1 MATPADPVMKLQ
13 HIIGLPVLISH
24 TGRMAGRIKDVW
36 FDEHWKLKGFVLD
49 GWCWKPRTVR
59 TVLWDEVLTCG
70 EDCVFIRGKE
80 SVRTASVSIAQR
92 SFLNGCV
99 RLKDLPVVTAGG
111 SQLGRVSDVYIDP
124 FMGTQ
129 LVGFE
134 LTDGFV
140 SDLMDGRRWLRAP
153 RDSDVFLLGEDAI
166 IVPTMDE
173 SSLERVAASDPYM

>member
-1 MATPADPVMKLQ
+1 MATPADPMMKLQ
-13 HIIGLPVLISH
+13 LIIGLPVLISH
-24 TGRMAGRIKDVW
+24 TGRQAGHVKDAW

-49 GWCWKPRTVR
+49 SWCWKPRTVKI
-59 TVLWDEVLTCG
+59 VLWDDVLTCG
-70 EDCVFIRGKE
+70 EDCIFIRGGD
-80 SVRTASVSIAQR
+80 SVHTVGLSVLQR

-99 RLKDLPVVTAGG
+99 RLKDLPVITAGG
-111 SQLGRVSDVYIDP
+111 SKLGRVSDVYFDP

-173 SSLERVAASDPYM
+173 SSLERVAASDPHM